1 MKKKNQT
8 DNFKNQTDLYGI
20 MNNISIRRKNNI
32 YKIYSKLNDS
42 YRRYII
48 ERDGQ
53 KKVENESKINRIEPN
68 REKTENKPCNI
79 PILAVYRKKI
89 WICFK
94 KIIYK
99 PIPCSISKNEIVNS
113 KIKIENDIQ
122 EEIYFQKIMEAERI
136 LLEKEIVKYNER
148 EKKRRVEQ
156 KIEREKRKEEE
167 KKEIEIKYKQ
177 TDKLFKEKTLELKEK
192 LESLQQKKWFGQT
205 SNGSKI
211 CFFGVEN
218 IDYADLGNEYIEL
231 LVYNIL
237 KESRIEIN
245 WNPNREPIHLTRQY
259 TMEFRKIMSWAHN
272 TRYRNSSEEYR
283 KLKRLIENSVNNNE
297 EKG

>member
-1 MKKKNQT
+1 
-8 DNFKNQTDLYGI
+8 
-20 MNNISIRRKNNI
+20 MNNISIHRKNNI
-32 YKIYSKLNDS
+32 YKIYSKINDS

-89 WICFK
+89 WIRYK

-122 EEIYFQKIMEAERI
+122 EEIDFQKIMEAERI
-136 LLEKEIVKYNER
+136 LLEKEIIKYNER
-148 EKKRRVEQ
+148 EKKRKQEEG
-156 KIEREKRKEEE
+156 IEREKRKEEE
-167 KKEIEIKYKQ
+167 RIAIEKKYKEL
-177 TDKLFKEKTLELKEK
+177 DKVFKEKTLELKEK
-192 LESLQQKKWFGQT
+192 LEALKQKKWFGET

-211 CFFGVEN
+211 CFYGLEH

-231 LVYNIL
+231 IVYNIL
-237 KESRIEIN
+237 KSSGIKIN
-245 WNPNREPIHLTRQY
+245 WKPSNREPIHFTY
-259 TMEFRKIMSWAHN
+259 VTVFRRVISWIHSA
-272 TRYRNSSEEYR
+272 RYQNSHKEYLE
-283 KLKRLIENSVNNNE
+283 LKNIIENIGL
-297 EKG
+297 K